1 MLEFLLRFVWFIFIG
16 WWLGQIAIAVAWLFN
31 VTIIGLPVGL
41 FIINRLPAIITLRP
55 PSVDWDLAG
64 GVYHA
69 VPKLQLSFL
78 VRALY
83 FVLIGWWLS
92 LLWLEVAYVLLLPI
106 VTIPISFFMF
116 SRSAAVTTLR
126 RT

>member
-1 MLEFLLRFVWFIFIG
+1 MLEFLLRFVWFILIG
-16 WWLGQIAIAVAWLFN
+16 WWLGQIAIAIAWFFN
-31 VTIIGLPVGL
+31 VTIIGLPIGL
-41 FIINRLPAIITLRP
+41 FIINRLPMIITLRP
-55 PSVDWDLAG
+55 PSVDWDPVG
-64 GVYHA
+64 DVYHA

-92 LLWLEVAYVLLLPI
+92 LFWLEVAYVLLLPI

-116 SRSAAVTTLR
+116 SKSAAVTTLR